1 MTKVENAVQI
11 LETQIDLSAYPELVE
26 LVATARLLLA
36 TGADTKFVAK
46 IKNKAAATIVVQ
58 FLMNTRLQD
67 SMFRDYN
74 AATDYSESYQTL
86 CCVSLALQGIKRR
99 TAA

>member
-1 MTKVENAVQI
+1 MTKVESAVQI

-36 TGADTKFVAK
+36 TNADTRFVAK

-58 FLMNTRLQD
+58 LLLNTRLQD
-67 SMFRDYN
+67 SMFRDYD
-74 AATDYSESYQTL
+74 AAADFSESHQTL
-86 CCVSLALQGIKRR
+86 CYTSLALQGIKRR